1 VRKKNEKKKI
11 KNKSEN
17 KTNQENVSV
26 PITEHRQSS

>member
-1 VRKKNEKKKI
+1 VRKKNEKKKN

-17 KTNQENVSV
+17 KKNQENVSV